1 MIFSLVGDRLDFK
14 LNRVNIQYN
23 PFIES
28 QTGTYN
34 DSFDDSASPWI
45 KMGTWEKVASAVSI
59 SNGNLN
65 ISHIGSELASLYV
78 EPPVGAVTDFELS
91 FTGTGTMNDG
101 SFGVWRVYGYNYYT
115 GMWVEDDL
123 LKVGYLAGSG
133 IAPIA
138 VNSAPVVLQGITW
151 IKFVTT
157 RSWNTIDMSVYGDN
171 LLLLS
176 GSYTTADS
184 RLHSGHVVFGVD
196 VRDSVNM
203 HFSAISLPYNKF
215 TTDIKDESIPTL
227 FSLQQNYPNPFNPAT
242 VIEYELTKSSDVR
255 LDVFDVN
262 GRKCATLVNGHL
274 QSGKHSVGFDGLKF
288 ASGVYFYQLVADG
301 SIQTRKMVLVR

>member
-14 LNRVNIQYN
+14 VNRVNIQYN

-65 ISHIGSELASLYV
+65 ISHIGSELVSLYV
-78 EPPVGAVTDFELS
+78 ETPVGAVNDFELS

-176 GSYTTADS
+176 GNYTTADT
-184 RLHSGHVVFGVD
+184 RLHSGHVVLGVD

-203 HFSAISLPYNKF
+203 HFSDVSMVYNKY
-215 TTDIKDESIPTL
+215 TTHLEDESIPTS
-227 FSLQQNYPNPFNPAT
+227 FSLRQNYPNPFNPAT

-255 LDVFDVN
+255 LDIFDLN
-262 GRKCATLVNGHL
+262 GRKCATLVNGYFPV
-274 QSGKHSVGFDGLKF
+274 GKYSFCFDGLKF